1 VRLLLVES
9 LLLAV
14 AGAVLGVML
23 ATWGASLLLAYFA
36 SPETPL
42 AVTADPDRRIL
53 LFTSALAM
61 LTALLAGIVPALRSS
76 GVDAAPALKSAGG
89 AVGGEQPRLRK
100 TLVVAQVALSF
111 TLLIGAG
118 LFVRSLNNLLATDP
132 GFRTTQM
139 LTFSFD
145 LSRAGYKD
153 ERSHAFATRF
163 LDAVSRVPGVSSAAY
178 AFQSLLTGGGWGM
191 GFSIEGYR
199 PRPGEDAGS
208 TCNAVS
214 PGFFRTLG
222 IPLLAGREFTE
233 RDARVVPLPEGWP
246 YRLAVVNQSFV
257 ERYFKGAN
265 PIGRHV
271 GIGENPGTPMPIE
284 IVGVVKD
291 SKHFAIRQ
299 DRQPQIFFPYL
310 QAGQLEN
317 VTAYVRTAREP
328 EAVMQAVRRLMAS
341 LDPRLAVYDVATL
354 EERVERSV
362 VNERLIASLSATLS
376 AMATLLSVVGLYGVM
391 AYMVSRRTREIGI
404 RMALGALSSQ
414 IARSVLRE
422 ASVLVAIGLAVGF
435 GAAWWLGRY
444 VQNQLYGVQPADAAT
459 ILMAAVTLAAVAG
472 LASALPAR
480 RAARV
485 TPMSALRDE

>member
-1 VRLLLVES
+1 
-9 LLLAV
+9 
-14 AGAVLGVML
+14 
-23 ATWGASLLLAYFA
+23 
-36 SPETPL
+36 
-42 AVTADPDRRIL
+42 
-53 LFTSALAM
+53 
-61 LTALLAGIVPALRSS
+61 
-76 GVDAAPALKSAGG
+76 
-89 AVGGEQPRLRK
+89 
-100 TLVVAQVALSF
+100 
-111 TLLIGAG
+111 
-118 LFVRSLNNLLATDP
+118 
-132 GFRTTQM
+132 
-139 LTFSFD
+139 
-145 LSRAGYKD
+145 
-153 ERSHAFATRF
+153 
-163 LDAVSRVPGVSSAAY
+163 
-178 AFQSLLTGGGWGM
+178 
-191 GFSIEGYR
+191 
-199 PRPGEDAGS
+199 
-208 TCNAVS
+208 
-214 PGFFRTLG
+214 
-222 IPLLAGREFTE
+222 
-233 RDARVVPLPEGWP
+233 
-246 YRLAVVNQSFV
+246 
-257 ERYFKGAN
+257 
-265 PIGRHV
+265 
-271 GIGENPGTPMPIE
+271 MPIE

-444 VQNQLYGVQPADAAT
+444 VQNQLYGVQPADTAT